1 MVATSRDTLLSNAQ
15 VRDLQV
21 SVQEDERDLEWKKRR
36 TRRFRTALILTV
48 LAVPGLVAWSA
59 VYSDHHRW
67 LVAGNAV
74 LGSVLGVSVLY
85 LFVTSIDHLWKTEKL
100 DFFVV
105 HTKVTPDRYKHTVA
119 ELRDRLETN
128 RASLRRESALAPVAL
143 HERRGLYREDI
154 AEVIERY
161 QAESRKYRRV
171 HNSLQSLVMVGST
184 TITTVAA
191 LDAKQWT
198 WQTISVIALGFC
210 VTLASTFTGY
220 YKYRERSYF
229 LQQTADAIEEESNAL
244 SLGVG
249 EYSVFGSGQE
259 DQALAKFTQRVETLR
274 NEQRRRQQQLDQP
287 AEHAVPQNPSGM

>member
-1 MVATSRDTLLSNAQ
+1 MVDTPRATLLSNAEIRKLQ
-15 VRDLQV
+15 IGVRQ
-21 SVQEDERDLEWKKRR
+21 DERDLEWKKRR

-48 LAVPGLVAWSA
+48 LIVPGLVAWSTA
-59 VYSDHHRW
+59 YSDHHRW
-67 LVAGNAV
+67 LVSGNAV
-74 LGSVLGVSVLY
+74 LGSVLAVSALY
-85 LFVTSIDHLWKTEKL
+85 LFITSVDHLWKTDKL
-100 DFFVV
+100 DWFWT
-105 HTKVTPDRYKHTVA
+105 HSGAIPDRYKCSVA
-119 ELRDRLETN
+119 ELQDRLETD
-128 RASLRRESALAPVAL
+128 RASLRRASALAPVAL
-143 HERRGLYREDI
+143 HERRGLYREEV
-154 AEVIERY
+154 AEVIEHY
-161 QAESRKYRRV
+161 QVESRKYRRV

-198 WQTISVIALGFC
+198 WQTISVIVLGFC

-249 EYSVFGSGQE
+249 EYSLFSSDQE
-259 DQALAKFTQRVETLR
+259 DQALAKFTQRVEVLR

-287 AEHAVPQNPSGM
+287 AEHAAAQNPSGI